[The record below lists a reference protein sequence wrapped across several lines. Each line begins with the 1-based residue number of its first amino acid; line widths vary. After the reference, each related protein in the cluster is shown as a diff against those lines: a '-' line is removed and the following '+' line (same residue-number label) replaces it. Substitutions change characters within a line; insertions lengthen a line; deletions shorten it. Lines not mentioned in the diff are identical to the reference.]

1 MNIHRILPGLP
12 SLEEIQ
18 SVKRVAAYCRVSS
31 WNAEQLSSYENQ
43 KKYYEEYIR
52 AHANWELVKVYADIR
67 SGRRNAKMQQFQNM
81 MEDCRSGK
89 IDLIIMKSISRM
101 GRNTVEVLK
110 LCQELKALGVEV
122 YFEIHKIYLS
132 NPSSDL
138 FLTIMASLYQN
149 ESETLS
155 YNIKFGIRHRFET
168 GKSKFASK
176 ICYGYSKNDE
186 GELVIN
192 DEEADV
198 IRLIFRLRQNE
209 YSLRQISRELL
220 KREIPS
226 PRGRSRWGP
235 ETLNKILNNEK
246 YYGSVLLQK
255 TYVPDSITAV
265 QTKNHG
271 QVAQY
276 LITNNHEPIIDGM
289 SEDEL
294 TEKILKI
301 CHKNSG
307 IQKKR

>member
-67 SGRRNAKMQQFQNM
+67 SGRRNAKMQQFQEM
-81 MEDCRSGK
+81 MEDCRSG
-89 IDLIIMKSISRM
+89 
-101 GRNTVEVLK
+101 
-110 LCQELKALGVEV
+110 
-122 YFEIHKIYLS
+122 KIYLS

-155 YNIKFGIRHRFET
+155 YNIKFGIRNRFEI
-168 GKSKFASK
+168 GESKFASK
-176 ICYGYSKNDE
+176 ICYGYSK
-186 GELVIN
+186 N

-246 YYGSVLLQK
+246 YNGSVLLQK